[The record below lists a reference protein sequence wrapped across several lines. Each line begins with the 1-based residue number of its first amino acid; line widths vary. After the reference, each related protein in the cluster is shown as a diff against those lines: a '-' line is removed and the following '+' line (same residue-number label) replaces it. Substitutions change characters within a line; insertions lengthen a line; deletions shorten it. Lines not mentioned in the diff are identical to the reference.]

1 VADKLNIAVLIGSS
15 LAWREQIMRGIA
27 EYAHERR
34 NWHVYTSPE
43 GEEDSVFFSGSYRWD
58 GLIIRP
64 SHATFL
70 RRVLRQKAPL
80 VTVGSMR
87 PTARNIARVKVN
99 DRENTA
105 IILRHLL
112 SGGIRHFAYC
122 SLLPSLAVE
131 DRGSAFIQNVRH
143 AGYECECFSLPQ
155 ARGGREGWQQRQRL
169 LGHWLRELPKPVG
182 ILTWSPDVACQ
193 VVEACNR
200 LGTAIPGDVAVVAA
214 DDDRMKCELSR
225 PTITAAEIP
234 AHRIGYEAAK
244 LLDGLIAGA
253 PVPTAAIEISPSGV
267 IAFRESTAI
276 DNPGDREVHHAMK
289 LIQQRAASGLSVKEL
304 ADSLRVSL
312 RWLERHFQRVRR
324 RSPAEEIA
332 QVRLET
338 AKRLLMETDLPASR
352 IAKASGFCTPSH
364 MNRILRQETSLTPM
378 QFRERFR
385 L

>member
-1 VADKLNIAVLIGSS
+1 MNAKRHIAVLIGSS
-15 LAWREQIMRGIA
+15 LAWREQVMRGIA

-43 GEEDSVFFSGSYRWD
+43 GEEDSVFFSRSYRWD

-70 RRVLRQKAPL
+70 RRVLRQRAPL
-80 VTVGSMR
+80 VAVGSMR
-87 PTARNIARVKVN
+87 PTARGIARVKVN
-99 DRENTA
+99 DLENTA

-112 SGGIRHFAYC
+112 AGGIRHFAYC
-122 SLLPSLAVE
+122 NLLPSLAVE
-131 DRGSAFIQNVRH
+131 DRGAAFIENVRA
-143 AGYECECFSLPQ
+143 AGYACETFDQPLS
-155 ARGGREGWQQRQRL
+155 RGGRQGWQQRQRL
-169 LGHWLRELPKPVG
+169 LVNWLRRLPKPVG

-200 LGTAIPGDVAVVAA
+200 AAISVPGEVAVAAA

-244 LLDGLIAGA
+244 LLDELIAGR
-253 PVPTAAIEISPSGV
+253 PVPLAPIEISPSGV
-267 IAFRESTAI
+267 MAFRESTAI

-289 LIQQRAASGLSVKEL
+289 LIQERAAAGLTVQEL
-304 ADSLRVSL
+304 AESLQVSV
-312 RWLERHFQRVRR
+312 RWVQRHFQRVTGK
-324 RSPAEEIA
+324 SPADEIA
-332 QVRLET
+332 RVRLDT
-338 AKRLLMETDLPASR
+338 AKRLLVETDLPASR
-352 IAKASGFCTPSH
+352 IARTSGYCSPSH
-364 MNRILRQETSLTPM
+364 LNAAVRKATGFTPVEFRQ
-378 QFRERFR
+378 RYR